1 MTNQQLLQNTPAPE
15 SQTQPPKQRR
25 RWTRRAFLWAGGIF
39 GASAMTGTA
48 FGLKLSSPGYS
59 GQLSDHF
66 NGKRFH
72 NPNEGARGFLDFL
85 KWMNERQPGHWSEFR
100 QVTPAAPPPKRVGK
114 GELRL
119 TFVNHTTVLI
129 QMDGVNILTDPVWS
143 QRISPVTWAGP
154 KRHAGVG
161 LRMQDLPPIDLILLS
176 HNHYDHCDVAT
187 LSTLA
192 RVHRPQILT
201 PLGNTALLNAYG
213 IGGGQDMD
221 WWDSVTTRNG
231 LRVTC
236 TPAWHFSN
244 RGLFD
249 RDTSLWGGFVI
260 SSDAGDVYFAGDT
273 GFGDFFAEIAARFP
287 RIRMSLLPIG
297 AYRPRWFMSAVHMGP
312 DEAVKAHQML
322 KTEWSMGVHFG
333 TFAQADD
340 GEKEPVELL
349 NATLDTLAISR
360 ERFRALENGGV
371 WELGRQQG
379 DTP

>member
-1 MTNQQLLQNTPAPE
+1 MNKQQFPQNTLAPE
-15 SQTQPPKQRR
+15 SQALPPKQRR
-25 RWTRRAFLWAGGIF
+25 RWTRRAFLWASGIF

-48 FGLKLSSPGYS
+48 FGVKFSSPGYV
-59 GQLSDHF
+59 GQITDHF

-72 NPNEGARGFLDFL
+72 NPKEGARGFLDLL
-85 KWMNERQPGHWSEFR
+85 KWMHERQPGHWSEFR
-100 QVTPAAPPPKRVGK
+100 QVTPATLPPKRVGK

-143 QRISPVTWAGP
+143 QRISPVTWVGP

-161 LRMQDLPPIDLILLS
+161 LRLQDLPPIDLILLS

-187 LSTLA
+187 LSA
-192 RVHRPQILT
+192 ISRVHRPQILT

-221 WWDSVTTRNG
+221 WWDSVTTRSG

-260 SSDAGDVYFAGDT
+260 SSEAGDVYFAGDT
-273 GFGDFFAEIAARFP
+273 GFGDFFAEIARRFP

-297 AYRPRWFMSAVHMGP
+297 AYRPRWFMSPVHMGP
-312 DEAVKAHQML
+312 DEAVQAHQML

-349 NATLDTLAISR
+349 NATLDKLTIPR
-360 ERFRALENGGV
+360 ERFRALENGEV
-371 WELGRQQG
+371 WEVGKREG
-379 DTP
+379 ATP

>member
-1 MTNQQLLQNTPAPE
+1 MTNPQSPQQINPTTPANQE
-15 SQTQPPKQRR
+15 TPPKRR
-25 RWTRRAFLWAGGIF
+25 GWTRRAFLWGSGIL

-48 FGLKLSSPGYS
+48 FGLKISSPGYA
-59 GQLSDHF
+59 GPASDHF
-66 NGKRFH
+66 DGKRFY
-72 NPNEGARGFLDFL
+72 NPKEGARGFLDVL
-85 KWMNERQPGHWSEFR
+85 KWMSERKPGPWSEFR
-100 QVTPAAPPPKRVGK
+100 QIQPAAPPPQRVGK

-143 QRISPVTWAGP
+143 ERVSPVAWAGP

-187 LSTLA
+187 LSTLC

-213 IGGGQDMD
+213 IGGSQDLD
-221 WWDSVTTRNG
+221 WWDAVTTRTG

-249 RDTSLWGGFVI
+249 RDTSLWGGFMI
-260 SSDAGDVYFAGDT
+260 GSEAGDLYFAGDT
-273 GFGDFFAEIAARFP
+273 GFGDFFEEIARRFP
-287 RIRMSLLPIG
+287 TIRMSLLPIG
-297 AYRPRWFMSAVHMGP
+297 AYRPRWFMSPVHMGP
-312 DEAVKAHQML
+312 DEAVLAHRVL
-322 KTEWSMGVHFG
+322 KTKWSMGVHFG

-349 NATLDTLAISR
+349 NATLDKFSIPR
-360 ERFRALENGGV
+360 ERFRALENGEV
-371 WELGRQQG
+371 WVV
-379 DTP
+379 